1 MKALIRKLVPGVVA
15 TLVATALG
23 MFCMA
28 RAQAKA
34 SAPVDVSAQVAT
46 SNYAAA
52 APVYNQPPAAP
63 VQQILVCGVC
73 GAQLQQPQAVMVA
86 APVDG
91 RRGYAQQLERRE
103 YQPAYYPEPVCEQ
116 PIAYAPAYYQR
127 PISVDPFQEVRVNP
141 IPFPYQTRA
150 VYAAPSGQVH
160 GRR

>member
-1 MKALIRKLVPGVVA
+1 MKALIRKLIPGVFA
-15 TLVATALG
+15 TLAFTALA

-34 SAPVDVSAQVAT
+34 SAPVDVAAQVGP

-52 APVYNQPPAAP
+52 APVYNQVPPAP

-73 GAQLQQPQAVMVA
+73 GAQLQAPQAVMVA

-91 RRGYAQQLERRE
+91 RRGYAPQLERRE

-127 PISVDPFQEVRVNP
+127 PISVDPFQQVRVNP
-141 IPFPYQTRA
+141 IPFPYETRA
-150 VYAAPSGQVH
+150 VYAPPSGHMH